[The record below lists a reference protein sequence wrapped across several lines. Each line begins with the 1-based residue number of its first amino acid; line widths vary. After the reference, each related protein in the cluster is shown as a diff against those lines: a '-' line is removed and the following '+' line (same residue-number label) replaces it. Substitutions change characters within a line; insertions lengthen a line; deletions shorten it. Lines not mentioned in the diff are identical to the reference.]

1 MRQSG
6 ILLHITSLPGPEG
19 IGTLGKSAYAFA
31 DFLKSSGMS
40 VWQVL
45 PISPTGYGESPY
57 QSFST
62 YAGSPLMID
71 LETLADEGLIS
82 KQAPVKPADR
92 VDYPL
97 VMAFKEVMLR
107 EAFSRADECLLKESA
122 DFAAAQ
128 AHWLSD
134 YSLFMALKAH
144 FGGGQWIRVRSR

>member
-19 IGTLGKSAYAFA
+19 IGTLGKSAYEFA

-62 YAGSPLMID
+62 YAGNPLMID
-71 LETLADEGLIS
+71 LETLADEGLLP
-82 KQAPVKPADR
+82 KQSPVKPADR
-92 VDYPL
+92 VDYPI
-97 VMAFKEVMLR
+97 VMA
-107 EAFSRADECLLKESA
+107 SRRSCCVRPL
-122 DFAAAQ
+122 AAP
-128 AHWLSD
+128 
-134 YSLFMALKAH
+134 M
-144 FGGGQWIRVRSR
+144 GTC

>member
-62 YAGSPLMID
+62 FAGNPDFID
-71 LETLADEGLIS
+71 LQLAHAVRD
-82 KQAPVKPADR
+82 
-92 VDYPL
+92 PL
-97 VMAFKEVMLR
+97 G
-107 EAFSRADECLLKESA
+107 RAYNRT
-122 DFAAAQ
+122 
-128 AHWLSD
+128 AHLQERKKMMQCWSD
-134 YSLFMALKAH
+134 YLDWLRCASPGTDLSEPPANLKFKGA
-144 FGGGQWIRVRSR
+144 GR